1 MDTAA
6 LPEKIEGVI
15 TAKIVIDSVTKH
27 LKDAGVDTSDMAPAE
42 QIKRLVVH
50 YRTITPE
57 ASIVMCDRCLG
68 DSSPDLDVCPYCL
81 DGALD
86 AKDEQPA
93 TKKAAV
99 EAETDEA
106 KEAEAKAAKAAAKAA
121 AKEEA
126 KVAAKEAKKVA
137 PAPVAPTGQVLTKV
151 TPHKAEIV
159 TYTEAQLDDAVARV
173 VAAKADA
180 AGGFYRLG
188 QEIKSIYQSGIY
200 KARNGED
207 GKPKY
212 KSFDAFCVAEL
223 LLSSL
228 QARRLM
234 DVASNYTEAQI
245 AKFGTTKLS
254 LVLEAPDEDQERI
267 VEEVVAKGGSAKEVA
282 AEVKKARLL
291 AGKSGTKKGR
301 KRPDMGASNRTA
313 KGAAAK
319 NKKRVTVAAI
329 EGTKT
334 VKLYCKNKAD
344 KRAKTL
350 ASQPVGEVDLD
361 NSTRVS
367 VQVCEDA
374 GGELIVKLK
383 FSRIEE

>member
-15 TAKIVIDSVTKH
+15 TSKVVIESVTKH
-27 LKDAGVDTSDMAPAE
+27 LKDTGVDTADMSPAE
-42 QIKRLVVH
+42 QVKRLVVH

-57 ASIVMCDRCLG
+57 ASIVMCDRCMG

-81 DGALD
+81 DGAMD

-93 TKKAAV
+93 TKKAAA

-106 KEAEAKAAKAAAKAA
+106 KEAEAKAAKAAAKEA
-121 AKEEA
+121 AKA
-126 KVAAKEAKKVA
+126 AAKEAKKVS
-137 PAPVAPTGQVLTKV
+137 PAPVAPTGQTLTKV

-159 TYTEAQLDDAVARV
+159 TYTEAQLDEAVSRV
-173 VAAKADA
+173 QAAKAEA
-180 AGGFYRLG
+180 AGGYYKLG
-188 QEIKSIYQSGIY
+188 QEIKSIYESNIY

-234 DVASNYTEAQI
+234 DVAARFTEAQI
-245 AKFGTTKLS
+245 AQFGTTKLS
-254 LVLEAPDEDQERI
+254 LVLEAPDDDQERI
-267 VEEVVAKGGSAKEVA
+267 VEEVVAQGGTAKEVA
-282 AEVKKARLL
+282 AEAKKARLR

-301 KRPDMGASNRTA
+301 KRPDVSASNRTA

-334 VKLYCKNKAD
+334 IKLYCKGKPD

-361 NSTRVS
+361 NSTRIS
-367 VQVCEDA
+367 AQVCEDA
-374 GGELIVKLK
+374 AGELIIKIK

>member
-1 MDTAA
+1 MDSST

-15 TAKIVIDSVTKH
+15 TSKVVMESVTKH
-27 LKDAGVDTSDMAPAE
+27 LTLAGIDPTDMPSAE
-42 QIKRLVVH
+42 QIKKLVLH
-50 YRTITPE
+50 YRQITPE
-57 ASIVMCDRCLG
+57 ASIVMCDRCAG
-68 DSSPDLDVCPYCL
+68 DSSPDLDTCPYCL

-86 AKDEQPA
+86 QQAEQPA
-93 TKKAAV
+93 TKKAAT

-106 KEAEAKAAKAAAKAA
+106 KEAEAKAAKEKAKAD
-121 AKEEA
+121 AKA
-126 KVAAKEAKKVA
+126 AAKEAKKVA
-137 PAPVAPTGQVLTKV
+137 PPPVAPTGQPLTKV

-159 TYTEAQLDDAVARV
+159 TYTEAQLDDAIARV
-173 VAAKADA
+173 VAAKSDA
-180 AGGFYRLG
+180 ATGYFRLG
-188 QEIKSIYQSGIY
+188 LEIKSIYESNIY

-223 LLSSL
+223 LMSSI

-234 DVASNYTEAQI
+234 DVASRFTGEQI

-254 LVLEAPDEDQERI
+254 LVLEAPDEEQDRI
-267 VEEVVAKGGSAKEVA
+267 IDETVASGGSAAEVA
-282 AEVKKARLL
+282 AEVKKARAK
-291 AGKSGTKKGR
+291 AGKGGTKKGR
-301 KRPDMGASNRTA
+301 KRPDLGASNRTA

-334 VKLYCKNKAD
+334 VKLYCKGKPD

-361 NSTRVS
+361 NSTRCS

-374 GGELIVKLK
+374 AGELIVKLK
-383 FSRIEE
+383 FSRINE